1 MGVSIPP
8 SDCQWTAN
16 MTDPG
21 CSNICTCFTVA
32 TSISWP
38 IMIHN
43 LSLSIVMHLKKNS
56 YLYYNDLSNYLS
68 FTIYVSINLFLSICL
83 IIYLSISPSVD
94 LSIYRSMHLPPYLPT
109 YQPISLSVSVAM
121 QRGMRLYITWPTCS
135 KTSLLPMM
143 SERHQTASASFL
155 KWIQGAKY
163 RFDYALEIQH
173 PAICFQLVSS

>member
-1 MGVSIPP
+1 MK
-8 SDCQWTAN
+8 
-16 MTDPG
+16 DPG

-43 LSLSIVMHLKKNS
+43 LSLSIVMHLQKYN
-56 YLYYNDLSNYLS
+56 YLYYNDLSYYLS
-68 FTIYVSINLFLSICL
+68 LTIYVSINLFLSIYL
-83 IIYLSISPSVD
+83 SIYLSIGPSVD
-94 LSIYRSMHLPPYLPT
+94 LSIYRSIHLPT
-109 YQPISLSVSVAM
+109 YLPICLSVSVTM
-121 QRGMRLYITWPTCS
+121 QRGMLLYITWPTCS

-155 KWIQGAKY
+155 KWIQRAKY